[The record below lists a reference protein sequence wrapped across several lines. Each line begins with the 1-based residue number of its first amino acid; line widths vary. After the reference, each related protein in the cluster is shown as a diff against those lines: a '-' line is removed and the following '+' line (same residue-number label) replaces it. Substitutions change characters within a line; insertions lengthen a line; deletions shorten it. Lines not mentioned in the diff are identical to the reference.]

1 MSGVGTR
8 CTDDKGRVGRDIRRL
23 VRGKPVFR
31 IPKTQTCRFI
41 GLWPKWGG
49 LWKPKTK
56 VVIKSVSEGLY
67 FPTKWFRGT
76 VDKKRQIN
84 IKRKRVDGVS
94 SVGSSSVVS
103 TNIHVTQ
110 SVTYVRQ
117 TDDRFLG
124 INDFRKMLKDKG
136 RFGGVVL
143 KRKLKATALHYL
155 TTVQPYYVGNGQ
167 LIFLRI
173 SETSFID
180 PYYFL
185 KKRELLRLIKL
196 SQ

>member
-1 MSGVGTR
+1 M
-8 CTDDKGRVGRDIRRL
+8 
-23 VRGKPVFR
+23 
-31 IPKTQTCRFI
+31 
-41 GLWPKWGG
+41 
-49 LWKPKTK
+49 
-56 VVIKSVSEGLY
+56 SEGLY